1 MLMAIFSL
9 TNAAYKY
16 LRPLLFCLDPETAH
30 KRLLQVLAA
39 MPYCGAMTHNPA
51 DAVQIGSLNMPSAVG
66 LAAGFDKNAQ
76 APDAWFA
83 HGCGFVEV
91 GTVTPLPQQGNP
103 LPRLF
108 RLPEDRAVI
117 NRMGFNNDGAAAVR
131 QRLQERRHRGGI
143 IGANIG
149 ANKDSAKRMHD
160 YVQVLEAL
168 LPFVDYI
175 TVNISSPNTPQL
187 RDLQTPQAISQ
198 LFEQLRVARGHAQT
212 PLWLKLAPDFPDDES
227 FIASV
232 TAAQNAGAQALIISN
247 TTTDRPST
255 LQSSHASQSGGL
267 SGAPLFEKTH
277 RLVALAYANTTL
289 PIIAV
294 GGIDT
299 PQKAVQMR
307 QAGATAVQLYTGLVY
322 EGPALIM
329 RCVHALRGV
338 PLPLKGNTQTA
349 TP

>member
-1 MLMAIFSL
+1 MAMFSF

-30 KRLLQVLAA
+30 KRLLQILSA
-39 MPYCGAMTHNPA
+39 MPYCGAPTHHAA
-51 DAVQIGSLNMPSAVG
+51 DAVHIGALQVPTAVG

-83 HGCGFVEV
+83 HGCGFVEI
-91 GTVTPLPQQGNP
+91 GTVTPLPQQGNA

-108 RLPEDRAVI
+108 RLVEDRAVI

-149 ANKDSAKRMHD
+149 ANKDSANRMHD
-160 YVQVLEAL
+160 YTQVLQML
-168 LPFVDYI
+168 QPFVDYI
-175 TVNISSPNTPQL
+175 TVNISSPNTPNL
-187 RDLQTPQAISQ
+187 RDLQTPQAIAQ
-198 LFEQLRVARGHAQT
+198 LFAQLIDARGDAKT
-212 PLWLKLAPDFPDDES
+212 PLWLKLAPDFADDES
-227 FIASV
+227 FLASID
-232 TAAQNAGAQALIISN
+232 AAQQAGAQALIISN
-247 TTTDRPST
+247 TTVSRPDSLKST
-255 LQSSHASQSGGL
+255 HATQQGGL

-289 PIIAV
+289 PIVAV

-299 PQKAVQMR
+299 PQKAVAMR
-307 QAGATAVQLYTGLVY
+307 QAGACAVQMYTGLIY
-322 EGPALIM
+322 EGPALIE
-329 RCVHALRGV
+329 RCVTALRGV
-338 PLPLKGNTQTA
+338 ALPVR
-349 TP
+349 